1 LLQAIAATV
10 ILASGDSREHPYR
23 VASSSRASP
32 KKFSTRANRPN
43 PSLTADYA
51 RLSGLLL
58 KYAAHFSNL
67 QEIVGESVVAGLF
80 GEGRLRRLCW
90 TNADLSDLEIVI
102 HRKLFK
108 TYEVNSPPVSML
120 G

>member
-1 LLQAIAATV
+1 M
-10 ILASGDSREHPYR
+10 H
-23 VASSSRASP
+23 
-32 KKFSTRANRPN
+32 
-43 PSLTADYA
+43 SLIEF
-51 RLSGLLL
+51 GLLVL
-58 KYAAHFSNL
+58 RNAVHFSNL
-67 QEIVGESVVAGLF
+67 QEIIGESVVAGLH